1 MRQSHKWYLLCSLM
15 LNFFCVYAAN
25 EETVKEDFGDPT
37 PEHTIDMS
45 GFSRI
50 LAMVNR
56 DISNPHSYF
65 LNSDTEIVTRE
76 ITTDGFSGID
86 STE

>member
-1 MRQSHKWYLLCSLM
+1 MRQSYKWYLLCSLM
-15 LNFFCVYAAN
+15 LNFLCVYAAN

-45 GFSRI
+45 GFLQI
-50 LAMVNR
+50 LTMVNAR
-56 DISNPHSYF
+56 DSHVHFFNDEMEIRTSSN
-65 LNSDTEIVTRE
+65 NSLE
-76 ITTDGFSGID
+76 ID